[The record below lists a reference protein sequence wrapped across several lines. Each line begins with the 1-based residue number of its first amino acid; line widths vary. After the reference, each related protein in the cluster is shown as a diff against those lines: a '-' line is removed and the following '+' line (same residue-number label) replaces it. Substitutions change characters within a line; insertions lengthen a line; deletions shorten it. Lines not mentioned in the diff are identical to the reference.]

1 MLVLP
6 KQTPKL
12 AMLVLALARQATLAW
27 RELAQQPEQ
36 EAERSES
43 ALLAQVEVSV
53 LESELAKES
62 ALVAIQVQLERESA
76 RVATL
81 VQLEQG

>member
-43 ALLAQVEVSV
+43 ALLTQV
-53 LESELAKES
+53 
-62 ALVAIQVQLERESA
+62 
-76 RVATL
+76 
-81 VQLEQG
+81 